1 GNERLRQAELALQQ
15 ARYEVAHARRQYDAV
30 DPDNRLVA
38 GELERR
44 WNDRLAAVAQL
55 EDQIRSIGREQPSA
69 VSDDERTMLLALAE
83 DLPALWNH
91 PSAPSRRASGFCGPS
106 LRRSS

>member
-1 GNERLRQAELALQQ
+1 
-15 ARYEVAHARRQYDAV
+15 
-30 DPDNRLVA
+30 LVA

-44 WNDRLAAVAQL
+44 RNDRLAAVAQL
-55 EDQIRSIGREQPSA
+55 EDQIRSMGCEQPSA

-91 PSAPSRRASGFCGPS
+91 PAASVETRKRI
-106 LRRSS
+106 LRTVLKEIIVTA